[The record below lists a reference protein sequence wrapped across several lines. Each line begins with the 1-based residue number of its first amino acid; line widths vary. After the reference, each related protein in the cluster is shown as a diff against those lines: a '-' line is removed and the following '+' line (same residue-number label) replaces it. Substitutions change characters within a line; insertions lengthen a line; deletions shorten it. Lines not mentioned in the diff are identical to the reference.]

1 MAYKPSMRR
10 LIEVE
15 DMALDIK
22 PVMNLMVVLI
32 PLLLA
37 GSEFTK
43 LAIKEL
49 NLPPAKNGGGGGG
62 EEETPEEEKKLLGL
76 KVIITDQGFSIA
88 NEVMVIQGAEEGKPT
103 FPRLADGSYD
113 FDGLVNKLIEIK
125 EKVDGKGFTDDK
137 MAVITAEG
145 QVEYQILIK
154 VMDQI
159 ETYEKDEE
167 IKELFPQVAFGAMI

>member
-1 MAYKPSMRR
+1 MAYKPSLRR

-15 DMALDIK
+15 DMDLDIK

-49 NLPPAKNGGGGGG
+49 NLPPAKNGGDGGG
-62 EEETPEEEKKLLGL
+62 EETPEEEKKLLGL

-88 NEVMVIQGAEEGKPT
+88 NEVMVIKGAEEGKPT
-103 FPRLADGSYD
+103 FPLLADGSYD
-113 FDGLVNKLIEIK
+113 YDGLVAKLIEIK
-125 EKVDGKGFTDDK
+125 EKVEGKGFTDDK

-145 QVEYQILIK
+145 QIEYQVLIF
-154 VMDQI
+154 VMDKI
-159 ETYEKDEE
+159 EKYKIDDQT
-167 IKELFPQVAFGAMI
+167 KELFPQIAFGAMI